1 MNFTPALLKELE
13 SIADPT
19 LLLKALYDRFGDRM
33 AIATAGQLTESVMVA
48 LCVEGGFK
56 PRVFTIDT
64 GRLFPETL
72 NLFDQTEKKYGI
84 KIERFYPD
92 PQAVSTLVAEQG
104 EYLFFDSKEKQEL
117 CCRIRKVFPNE
128 RALRGLDVW
137 VTGLRADQSPS
148 RQATARLEIVERDE
162 DGKKRSILK
171 VAPLVQWT
179 EAQVMEYV
187 RRHQVP
193 ANELMINPLSGGW
206 RYESLGCVICTTP
219 IGPNEPR
226 RAGRWRWFNQD
237 VSKECGL
244 HLPPP
249 TPPPPSS
256 QSSEDSRRPRGP
268 KPPPPP
274 HG

>member
-1 MNFTPALLKELE
+1 MNLTPALLKELD

-19 LLLKALYDRFGDRM
+19 LLLKTLFDKFGDRM
-33 AIATAGQLTESVMVA
+33 AIATAGQLTESVIVA

-56 PRVFTIDT
+56 PRVYTIDT

-72 NLFDQTEKKYGI
+72 NLFAQTEKKYDI
-84 KIERFYPD
+84 KIERFHPD
-92 PQAVSTLVAEQG
+92 PQAVASLVAEQG

-117 CCRIRKVFPNE
+117 CCRLRKVIPNE

-148 RQATARLEIVERDE
+148 RQATPKLEIVEREE

-171 VAPLVQWT
+171 VAPLVHWT
-179 EAQVMEYV
+179 EAQVLDYV
-187 RRHQVP
+187 RRHHVP
-193 ANELMINPLSGGW
+193 ANELMIKPLPGGW

-249 TPPPPSS
+249 
-256 QSSEDSRRPRGP
+256 
-268 KPPPPP
+268 PP

>member
-1 MNFTPALLKELE
+1 MSVTPALVGEL
-13 SIADPT
+13 SALTDPVV
-19 LLLKALYDRFGDRM
+19 LLKTLQDRFGARM
-33 AIATAGQLTESVMVA
+33 AIASAGQLTEAVLVA
-48 LCVEGGFK
+48 LCANAGFK

-72 NLFDQTEKKYGI
+72 VHFAELEKKYGLTV
-84 KIERFYPD
+84 ERFYPEAS
-92 PQAVSTLVAEQG
+92 AVASMVAEHG

-117 CCRIRKVFPNE
+117 CCRLRKVFPNE

-137 VTGLRADQSPS
+137 VTGLRADQSPL
-148 RQATARLEIVERDE
+148 RRGTPRLEIVEREE
-162 DGKKRSILK
+162 DGKKRLILK
-171 VAPLVQWT
+171 AAPLVDWT
-179 EAQVMEYV
+179 EDRVRDYV
-187 RRHQVP
+187 KSHGVP
-193 ANELMINPLSGGW
+193 ANELMMKTLPGGW

-237 VSKECGL
+237 ASKECGL

-249 TPPPPSS
+249 
-256 QSSEDSRRPRGP
+256 
-268 KPPPPP
+268 PPPPP